1 MKPII
6 VNMNEMSDSTEV
18 YESRPN
24 PFFVYFIYLILALLV
39 ITVAWMC
46 LSEIDIVVKANG
58 MFRSEEAA
66 IEVSS
71 GIGGE
76 VMECNITEGQ
86 YVEEGDVLF
95 VINTESIENT
105 IEDTK
110 LLLADVEQRINIL
123 SAYDQY
129 LKGTKDALDS
139 YGENKYY
146 AEFAGRKQL
155 LELNTQNTGVDIETQ
170 KVQYQ
175 KELENVFGQISQY
188 EVQIAKLRMAEKCV
202 KNRVNN
208 FDVSE
213 SYYESIV
220 SSYISNYNL
229 TASSY
234 DTQMAEY
241 QKQIEALEK
250 QLAEA
255 QKMATEEIQPATD
268 ATIST
273 TEESQTITEGVVSV
287 TGESQS
293 AIDVV
298 DTESIK
304 QQITALEENI
314 TKTTN
319 GKVATLENL
328 ELQQIATLEQQI
340 ETINNNLN
348 SLSSNQALIQAQLD
362 VLNGKNNGKTT
373 EVNKLTEQQNV
384 ATELLNYEAKKTE
397 YENTLKQY
405 DLESGNAKIVAK
417 SSGYIYLNQELKEG
431 SFISQGTNICQI
443 LPESS
448 SKYYAEVY
456 VENADIG
463 KLQEGQE
470 VKFEIV
476 AYPSSEYGY
485 FTGVIDSISKDIKV
499 EQNSGSAYYLI
510 KVRCDNTTVTNKD
523 GKTSTIMNGMACQA
537 KVVVDEE
544 NVLRYLLE
552 KVDLLD

>member
-24 PFFVYFIYLILALLV
+24 PFFVYFIYVILALLV
-39 ITVAWMC
+39 VAVVWMC
-46 LSEIDIVVKANG
+46 FSKIDIVVKANG

-71 GIGGE
+71 GISGE
-76 VMECNITEGQ
+76 VIECNITEGQ
-86 YVEEGDVLF
+86 YVEEGAVLF
-95 VINTESIENT
+95 VINAESIETT

-110 LLLADVEQRINIL
+110 LLLADVEQRIDIL
-123 SAYDQY
+123 SAYDRY

-155 LELNTQNTGVDIETQ
+155 LELNNQNTGADIETQ
-170 KVQYQ
+170 KAQYQ
-175 KELENVFGQISQY
+175 KELENVSGQISQY
-188 EVQIAKLRMAEKCV
+188 ETQIAKLRLAEECV
-202 KNRVNN
+202 KNRINN

-229 TASSY
+229 TASQY
-234 DTQMAEY
+234 DTQIAEY
-241 QKQIEALEK
+241 QKQIEELEK
-250 QLAEA
+250 QLAET
-255 QKMATEEIQPATD
+255 QKVATEEAQSAIEGAVS
-268 ATIST
+268 A
-273 TEESQTITEGVVSV
+273 TEESQPMTEGVVSA
-287 TGESQS
+287 TEESQS
-293 AIDVV
+293 VTNVV
-298 DTESIK
+298 DIESMK
-304 QQITALEENI
+304 QQIAVLEENI

-319 GKVATLENL
+319 EKVATLENL

-348 SLSSNQALIQAQLD
+348 SLRSNQASIQANLD
-362 VLNGKNNGKTT
+362 ILNGKNNGKTS
-373 EVNKLTEQQNV
+373 EINKLTEQQNV
-384 ATELLNYEAKKTE
+384 AAELLNYEAKKTE

-405 DLESGNAKIVAK
+405 DLESGNAKIVAT

-443 LPESS
+443 FPESS

-463 KLQEGQE
+463 KLEEGQE
-470 VKFEIV
+470 VKFEIA

-499 EQNSGSAYYLI
+499 DQNSGSAYYLI
-510 KVRCDNTTVTNKD
+510 KVSCDNTTVTNKD
-523 GKTSTIMNGMACQA
+523 GKKGTIMNGMACQA